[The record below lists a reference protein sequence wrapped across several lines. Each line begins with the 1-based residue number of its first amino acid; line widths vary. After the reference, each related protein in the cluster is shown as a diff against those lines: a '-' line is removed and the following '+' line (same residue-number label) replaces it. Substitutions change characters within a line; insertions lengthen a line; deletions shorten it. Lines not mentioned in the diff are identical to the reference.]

1 MTKLIYII
9 IAIVIFG
16 LLIAIHELGH
26 FLVAKACGVKVLEFS
41 IGMGP
46 QLWHKE
52 GKETQYSL
60 RLFPIGGFCAME
72 GEDGES
78 DDPRAFGNTAGW
90 KKFLVLIVGS
100 ASNFIAGML
109 LILCLFAA
117 STGYVSTTLSGFVD
131 GFPCQGETMLQA
143 GDEIVSIDG
152 SAVLLYSDI
161 STLLNRGNG
170 KTHDIVV
177 RRDGEKITLNDLPL
191 TPREYEVEGK
201 KVTMYGLYFQSKE
214 ATFGSKLRL
223 GLANSVDFVRM
234 IWWSLEDLFT
244 GAVGFSALSGPIGI
258 VDAMGQMAE
267 SADGVRQAVDNLLYF
282 AAFLAINLAF
292 MNLLPLPALDGG
304 RVFFLILNGLAVLLF
319 RRRIPAKY
327 EGYVHFGGLVLLLGL
342 MVVVAVQDVYRIIG

>member
-90 KKFLVLIVGS
+90 KKFLVLIAGS

-282 AAFLAINLAF
+282 TAFLAINLAF

-342 MVVVAVQDVYRIIG
+342 MVVVAAQDVYRIIG

>member
-52 GKETQYSL
+52 GKETKYSL

-90 KKFLVLIVGS
+90 KKFLVLIAGS

>member
-26 FLVAKACGVKVLEFS
+26 FLVAKASGVKVLEFS

-46 QLWHKE
+46 QLWHRE
-52 GKETQYSL
+52 GKETKYSL

-78 DDPRAFGNTAGW
+78 DDPRAFGNAAGW
-90 KKFLVLIVGS
+90 KKFLVLIAGP
-100 ASNFIAGML
+100 AANFLAGML
-109 LILCLFAA
+109 LILSLFAA

-177 RRDGEKITLNDLPL
+177 RRDGEKIVLNDLPL
-191 TPREYEVEGK
+191 TPREYQVEGK

-267 SADGVRQAVDNLLYF
+267 SASGVRQAVDNLLYF
-282 AAFLAINLAF
+282 AAFLAINLGV
-292 MNLLPLPALDGG
+292 MNLLPIPALDGG
-304 RVFFLILNGLAVLLF
+304 QILFLLVGGIYHFFTH
-319 RRRIPAKY
+319 RRIDQKY
-327 EGYVHFGGLVLLLGL
+327 LGYINMAGFFCLIAL
-342 MVVVAVQDVYRIIG
+342 MVVVAVSDVNKLIL

>member
-90 KKFLVLIVGS
+90 KKFLVLIAGS

-191 TPREYEVEGK
+191 TPREYQVEGK

-342 MVVVAVQDVYRIIG
+342 MIVVAVQDVYRIIG

>member
-52 GKETQYSL
+52 GEETKYSL

-90 KKFLVLIVGS
+90 KKFLVLIAGS

-177 RRDGEKITLNDLPL
+177 RRNGEKITLNDLPL
-191 TPREYEVEGK
+191 TPREYQVEGK

>member
-1 MTKLIYII
+1 MS
-9 IAIVIFG
+9 VIFAIF
-16 LLIAIHELGH
+16 LFSVLIFVHELGH
-26 FLVAKACGVKVLEFS
+26 FTAAKLSGVQVNEFS
-41 IGMGP
+41 MFMGP
-46 QLWHKE
+46 AIWKKQV
-52 GKETQYSL
+52 GETLYAI
-60 RLFPIGGFCAME
+60 RCIPIGGYCAME

-78 DDPRAFGNTAGW
+78 DDTRAFGNTAGW
-90 KKFLVLIVGS
+90 KKFLVLIAGS

-117 STGYVSTTLSGFVD
+117 STGYVSITLSGFVD

>member
-90 KKFLVLIVGS
+90 KKFLVLIAGS

-177 RRDGEKITLNDLPL
+177 RRDGEKIMLNDLPL

>member
-16 LLIAIHELGH
+16 FLIAIHELGH

-52 GKETQYSL
+52 GKETKYSL

-90 KKFLVLIVGS
+90 KKFLVLIAGS

-177 RRDGEKITLNDLPL
+177 RRDGEKIVLNDLPL
-191 TPREYEVEGK
+191 TPREYQVEGK

>member
-78 DDPRAFGNTAGW
+78 DDPRAFGNTARW
-90 KKFLVLIVGS
+90 KKFLVLIAGS

>member
-1 MTKLIYII
+1 MTKFIYII

-90 KKFLVLIVGS
+90 KKFLVLIAGS

>member
-52 GKETQYSL
+52 GKETKYSL

-90 KKFLVLIVGS
+90 KKFLVLIAGS

-177 RRDGEKITLNDLPL
+177 RRNGEKITLNDLPL

-342 MVVVAVQDVYRIIG
+342 MVVVAVQDVYRIIS

>member
-90 KKFLVLIVGS
+90 KKFLVLIAGS

-191 TPREYEVEGK
+191 TPREYQVEGK

-282 AAFLAINLAF
+282 AALLAINVAF

>member
-26 FLVAKACGVKVLEFS
+26 FLVAKASGVKVLEFS

-46 QLWHKE
+46 QLWHRE
-52 GKETQYSL
+52 GKETKYSL

-78 DDPRAFGNTAGW
+78 DDPRAFGNAAGW
-90 KKFLVLIVGS
+90 KKFLVLIAGP
-100 ASNFIAGML
+100 AANFLAGML
-109 LILCLFAA
+109 LILSLFAA

-143 GDEIVSIDG
+143 ADEIVSIDG

-177 RRDGEKITLNDLPL
+177 RRNGEKITLNDLPL

-244 GAVGFSALSGPIGI
+244 GVVGFSALSGPIGI

>member
-52 GKETQYSL
+52 GKETKYSL

-90 KKFLVLIVGS
+90 KKFLVLIAGS

-177 RRDGEKITLNDLPL
+177 RRNGEKITLNDLPL
-191 TPREYEVEGK
+191 TPREYQVEGK

>member
-52 GKETQYSL
+52 GKETKYSL

-90 KKFLVLIVGS
+90 KKFLVLIAGS

-177 RRDGEKITLNDLPL
+177 RRDGEKIVLNDLPL
-191 TPREYEVEGK
+191 TPREYQVEGK

>member
-90 KKFLVLIVGS
+90 KKFLVLIAGS

-191 TPREYEVEGK
+191 SPREYEVEGK

>member
-26 FLVAKACGVKVLEFS
+26 FLVAKASGVKVLEFS

-46 QLWHKE
+46 QLWHRE
-52 GKETQYSL
+52 GKETKYSL

-78 DDPRAFGNTAGW
+78 DDPRAFGNAAGW
-90 KKFLVLIVGS
+90 KKFLVLIAGPV
-100 ASNFIAGML
+100 ANFLAGML
-109 LILCLFAA
+109 LILSLFAA

-177 RRDGEKITLNDLPL
+177 RRDGEKIVLNDLPL
-191 TPREYEVEGK
+191 TPREYQVEGK

-267 SADGVRQAVDNLLYF
+267 SASGVRQAVDNLLYF
-282 AAFLAINLAF
+282 AAFLAINLGV
-292 MNLLPLPALDGG
+292 MNLLPIPALDGG
-304 RVFFLILNGLAVLLF
+304 QIFLLIVNGIYHLF
-319 RRRIPAKY
+319 SKKY
-327 EGYVHFGGLVLLLGL
+327 IDQKYLGYVNMVGFICLIALMILV
-342 MVVVAVQDVYRIIG
+342 AISDVNKYIL

>member
-90 KKFLVLIVGS
+90 KKFLVLIAGS

-342 MVVVAVQDVYRIIG
+342 MVVVAAQDVYRIIG

>member
-90 KKFLVLIVGS
+90 KKFLVLIAGS

-177 RRDGEKITLNDLPL
+177 RRDGEKITLNNLPL

>member
-90 KKFLVLIVGS
+90 KKFLVLIAGS

-117 STGYVSTTLSGFVD
+117 STGYVSTTLSGFVY

>member
-26 FLVAKACGVKVLEFS
+26 FLVAKACGVKVLEFY

-90 KKFLVLIVGS
+90 KKFLVLIAGS

>member
-90 KKFLVLIVGS
+90 KKFLVLIAGS

-109 LILCLFAA
+109 LILCLFAT

>member
-90 KKFLVLIVGS
+90 KKFLVLIAGS

-258 VDAMGQMAE
+258 VDAMGRMAE

>member
-52 GKETQYSL
+52 GKETKYSL

-72 GEDGES
+72 GEDGDS

-90 KKFLVLIVGS
+90 KKFLVLIAGS

>member
-90 KKFLVLIVGS
+90 KKFLVLIAGS

-117 STGYVSTTLSGFVD
+117 STGYVSITLSGFVD

>member
-90 KKFLVLIVGS
+90 KKFLVLIAGS

-292 MNLLPLPALDGG
+292 MNLLPLPAVDGG

>member
-52 GKETQYSL
+52 GKETKYSL

-90 KKFLVLIVGS
+90 KKFLVLIAGS

-161 STLLNRGNG
+161 STLLNRGTG

-177 RRDGEKITLNDLPL
+177 RRDGEKIVLNDLPL
-191 TPREYEVEGK
+191 TPREYQVEGK

-327 EGYVHFGGLVLLLGL
+327 EGYIHFGGLVLLLGL

>member
-90 KKFLVLIVGS
+90 KKFLVLIAGS

-267 SADGVRQAVDNLLYF
+267 SADGVRQAVNNLLYF

>member
-90 KKFLVLIVGS
+90 KKFLVLIAGS

-131 GFPCQGETMLQA
+131 GFPYQGETMLQA

-177 RRDGEKITLNDLPL
+177 RRDGEKIVLNDLPL

>member
-90 KKFLVLIVGS
+90 KKFLVLIAGS

-304 RVFFLILNGLAVLLF
+304 RVFFLIINGLAVLLF

>member
-78 DDPRAFGNTAGW
+78 DDPRALGNTAGW
-90 KKFLVLIVGS
+90 KKFLVLIAGS

>member
-9 IAIVIFG
+9 IAIAIFG

-90 KKFLVLIVGS
+90 KKFLVLIAGS

>member
-26 FLVAKACGVKVLEFS
+26 FLVAKTCGVKVLEFS

-60 RLFPIGGFCAME
+60 RLFPVGGFCAME

-90 KKFLVLIVGS
+90 KKFLVLIAGS

>member
-90 KKFLVLIVGS
+90 KKFLVLIAGS

>member
-1 MTKLIYII
+1 
-9 IAIVIFG
+9 
-16 LLIAIHELGH
+16 
-26 FLVAKACGVKVLEFS
+26 
-41 IGMGP
+41 
-46 QLWHKE
+46 
-52 GKETQYSL
+52 
-60 RLFPIGGFCAME
+60 
-72 GEDGES
+72 
-78 DDPRAFGNTAGW
+78 
-90 KKFLVLIVGS
+90 
-100 ASNFIAGML
+100 ML
-109 LILCLFAA
+109 LILSLFAA

-152 SAVLLYSDI
+152 STVLLYSDI

-177 RRDGEKITLNDLPL
+177 RRDGEKIVLNDLPL
-191 TPREYEVEGK
+191 TPREYQVEGK

-267 SADGVRQAVDNLLYF
+267 SASGVRQAVDNLLYF
-282 AAFLAINLAF
+282 AAFLAINLGGDEPAAH
-292 MNLLPLPALDGG
+292 PRVGRRTGACSSSWIRPGSPALPHGASPSHIWGIRTRRLIVLFGLMILVACSDVRELFGNKRGDGSLPTA
-304 RVFFLILNGLAVLLF
+304 R
-319 RRRIPAKY
+319 
-327 EGYVHFGGLVLLLGL
+327 LLLHGRTC
-342 MVVVAVQDVYRIIG
+342 MS